1 MPHRQPASQAL
12 TYTHLLDTFCLV
24 PRQVCERER
33 EGEREGRKKGNERK
47 GRDWIDGKTRF
58 LR

>member
-1 MPHRQPASQAL
+1 MQGLRGWKEQGDRQAL
-12 TYTHLLDTFCLV
+12 EEK
-24 PRQVCERER
+24 ER
-33 EGEREGRKKGNERK
+33 GGKKGNERK